1 MPNMFLGFPFDPEL
15 FLLQWSQEQDPVK
28 LAMLQSGAVTN
39 SAEIRR
45 MIANGSN
52 LYTIPFYDVLGGT
65 PDNYD
70 GESDITMSEPSG
82 KYQTGVVYGRA
93 HSWKDRDFVHDFNS
107 GADPMKVITSQVAK
121 FWQKKRQQTMLK
133 ILNGVFGISAPTGAD
148 ATTTALYA
156 AWRDHTYNIAAAKP
170 SSGSATISDDNKF
183 GATTLGDAVQKALGD
198 NASIVSMVWMHSRVA
213 QNLANL
219 QLLQFRKY
227 TDPQGIERTLQ
238 IADLNGITVI
248 VDDDCPVV
256 DSEAATGA
264 KEYTSYVMGAS
275 SLLYA
280 PAPVKNPSEVGREE
294 LTGGGY
300 DFLVTR
306 LRETYHPNG
315 FIWTMPAGTDG
326 KLVISPTD
334 AQLGA
339 AANWS
344 LATNPKLIP
353 MVKIVTNG

>member
-1 MPNMFLGFPFDPEL
+1 MPKTFLGFPFDPEL
-15 FLLQWSQEQDPVK
+15 FLMQWASEQDPTK
-28 LAMLQSGAVTN
+28 LAMIQSGAVME

-45 MIANGSN
+45 IIANGSN
-52 LYTIPFYDVLGGT
+52 QYTIPFYDVLGGT

-70 GESDITMSEPSG
+70 GQTDITMSEPSG
-82 KYQTGVVYGRA
+82 KHQSGVVYGRA
-93 HSWKDRDFVHDFNS
+93 HSWKDRDFIHDFNS

-121 FWQKKRQQTMLK
+121 FWQKQDQKTMLA

-148 ATTTALYA
+148 TETTARYT
-156 AWRDHTYNIAAAKP
+156 AWKEHIYNIAATTTTVAD
-170 SSGSATISDDNKF
+170 ANKF

-198 NASIVSMVWMHSRVA
+198 NGDIVSMVWMHSKVA

-227 TDPQGIERTLQ
+227 TDERGIERQLK

-248 VDDDCPVV
+248 VDDDVPVV
-256 DSEAATGA
+256 DSEKATGQ
-264 KEYTSYVMGAS
+264 KEYTTYVMGAG
-275 SLLYA
+275 SLLHA
-280 PAPVKNPSEVGREE
+280 SAPVKTPTEVGRNE
-294 LTGGGY
+294 LAGGGY

-306 LRETYHPNG
+306 NRQTYHPNG

-326 KLVISPTD
+326 ALVVSPTNT
-334 AQLGA
+334 QLGA

>member
-1 MPNMFLGFPFDPEL
+1 MPKTFLGFPFDPEL
-15 FLLQWSQEQDPVK
+15 FLMQWASEQDPVK
-28 LAMLQSGAVTN
+28 LAMLQSGAVVN
-39 SAEIRR
+39 SAEIRN

-52 LYTIPFYDVLGGT
+52 QYTIPFYDVLGGT

-70 GESDITMSEPSG
+70 GETDITMSEPSG
-82 KYQTGVVYGRA
+82 KYQSGVVYGRA
-93 HSWKDRDFVHDFNS
+93 HSWKDRDFVHDFSS

-121 FWQKKRQQTMLK
+121 FWQKKRQATMLK
-133 ILNGVFGISAPTGAD
+133 ILNGVFGITAPTGAD
-148 ATTTALYA
+148 TDTTALYA
-156 AWRDHTYNIAAAKP
+156 AWANHTYNIASTAATA
-170 SSGSATISDDNKF
+170 GEANKF

-198 NASIVSMVWMHSRVA
+198 NSSIVSMVWMHSRVA

-227 TDPQGIERTLQ
+227 TDALNIERTLQ
-238 IADLNGITVI
+238 IADLNGVTVV
-248 VDDDCPVV
+248 VDDDCPVA
-256 DSEAATGA
+256 DSSKATGE
-264 KEYTSYVMGAS
+264 KEYTSYVMGAG

-280 PAPVKNPSEVGREE
+280 PAPVKTPSEVGRNE

-334 AQLGA
+334 TQLGT